1 MNQSPSNAALD
12 AGTAVLPPEQ
22 PLAMPEQSLREGR
35 LHVPRQDTA
44 PANIGLR
51 RLYVFGTTALMTVLA
66 TWMMSQVLLRGG
78 LNVLEGCL
86 LALFV
91 LLFAW
96 VALSFVSSLAGLQAL
111 LRGRRKLGIFPD
123 TPLPT
128 LRSRTALLMP
138 TYNEDPRRMMAGLQA
153 IYESVAATG
162 QLDRFDFFV
171 LSDTTRDAIGDA
183 EEQVFANLV
192 QATGGSER
200 LFYRRRASNV
210 GRKAGNIADW
220 VRRFGGGYPQML
232 ILDADSLMT
241 GEVIVRL
248 ASAMENHPNVGLIQ
262 SLPAVVNGRT
272 AFARMQQFGGRVYGP
287 VMAYGV
293 AWWHGAESN
302 YWGHNAVIRTRAFA
316 EQAGL
321 PELPGRKPF
330 GGHVLSHDFVE
341 AALIRRGGWAAH
353 MVPYMQ
359 GSYEEGPP
367 TLTDLLI
374 RDRRW
379 CQGNL
384 QHSKVV
390 ATPGLHWINR
400 VHMMIGI
407 GHYFTAPMWAM
418 LMLIGIAIP
427 LIHGGIDLSETLHL
441 RLSPAYYWRGMDQDG
456 VLWVFAVTM
465 AVLLAPKAMG
475 YAAMLTS
482 RSDRIGCGGAFRALL
497 SVLLETVLAALMAPV
512 VMYVQSRGVAEV
524 LAGKD
529 SGWDAQQR
537 DDGSIP
543 LSALLRSYGGLSVF
557 GLVIGAMAYVVS
569 PPLAAWMA
577 PVVIGMALAVPVVA
591 WTSSRRVGDWLRR
604 HRLLCIPEESAPPQ
618 VLVRAAELRAAAMR
632 NEPPAGAA

>member
-1 MNQSPSNAALD
+1 MSNFSEFAARCD
-12 AGTAVLPPEQ
+12 AGIAVLPVEA
-22 PLAMPEQSLREGR
+22 PLPMPEQSLRHGR
-35 LHVPRQDTA
+35 LQGRRQATS
-44 PANIGLR
+44 PPNIVLR
-51 RLYVFGTTALMTVLA
+51 RLYVFGTTATMTLVA
-66 TWMMSQVLLRGG
+66 TWMMAQVLARGG
-78 LNVLEGCL
+78 VSVLEACL
-86 LALFV
+86 LGLFV

-96 VALSFVSSLAGLQAL
+96 VAFSFVSSLAGLQAL
-111 LRGRRKLGIFPD
+111 LRGRRKLGIHPD
-123 TPLPT
+123 APLPE
-128 LRSRTALLMP
+128 LHSRTALLMP

-153 IYESVAATG
+153 IIESVAATG
-162 QLDRFDFFV
+162 QLERFDFFV
-171 LSDTTRDAIGDA
+171 LSDTTREAIGKA
-183 EEQVFANLV
+183 EEQEFARLV
-192 QATGGSER
+192 AATGTTGR
-200 LFYRRRASNV
+200 LFYRRRANNA

-220 VRRFGGGYPQML
+220 VRRFGGAYPQML

-248 ASAMENHPNVGLIQ
+248 VSAMEKHPGVGLIQ
-262 SLPAVVNGRT
+262 SLPAVVGGRT

-341 AALIRRGGWAAH
+341 AALMRRGGWAAH
-353 MVPYMQ
+353 MVPYLH

-390 ATPGLHWINR
+390 TAAGLHWISR
-400 VHMMIGI
+400 VHMLVGI

-418 LMLIGIAIP
+418 LMLIGMAIP
-427 LIHGGIDLSETLHL
+427 LVRGGMDLAQELHL
-441 RLSPAYYWRGMDQDG
+441 HLSPLHYWRGLDERG
-456 VLWVFAVTM
+456 VLWVFVVTM
-465 AVLLAPKAMG
+465 TVLLAPKLMG
-475 YAAMLTS
+475 YVAMLAS
-482 RSDRIGCGGAFRALL
+482 RGERIGCGGALRAFV

-537 DDGSIP
+537 DDGGVSWR
-543 LSALLRSYGGLSVF
+543 ALLRSYGGLSVF
-557 GLVIGAMAYVVS
+557 GLAMGAMAYAVS
-569 PPLAAWMA
+569 PSLAAWMA
-577 PVVIGMALAVPVVA
+577 PVVIGMALAVPVVGI
-591 WTSSRRVGDWLRR
+591 TSSRKVGDWLRR
-604 HRLLCIPEESAPPQ
+604 HRLLSIPEESVPPP
-618 VLVRAAELRAAAMR
+618 VLVRAAELRAAAMV
-632 NEPPAGAA
+632 EPL

>member
-1 MNQSPSNAALD
+1 MSNFSEFAARCD
-12 AGTAVLPPEQ
+12 AGIAVLPVEA
-22 PLAMPEQSLREGR
+22 PLPMPEQSLRHGR
-35 LHVPRQDTA
+35 LQGRRQATS
-44 PANIGLR
+44 PPNIVLR
-51 RLYVFGTTALMTVLA
+51 RLYVFGTTATMTLVA
-66 TWMMSQVLLRGG
+66 TWMMAQVLARGG
-78 LNVLEGCL
+78 VSVLEACL
-86 LALFV
+86 LGLFV

-96 VALSFVSSLAGLQAL
+96 VAFSFVSSLAGLQAL
-111 LRGRRKLGIFPD
+111 LRGRRKLGIHPD
-123 TPLPT
+123 APLPE
-128 LRSRTALLMP
+128 LHSRTALLMP

-153 IYESVAATG
+153 IIESVAATG
-162 QLDRFDFFV
+162 QLERFDFFV
-171 LSDTTRDAIGDA
+171 LSDTTREAIGKA
-183 EEQVFANLV
+183 EEQEFARLV
-192 QATGGSER
+192 AATGTTGR
-200 LFYRRRASNV
+200 LFYRRRANNA

-220 VRRFGGGYPQML
+220 VRRFGGAYPQML

-248 ASAMENHPNVGLIQ
+248 VSAMEKHPGVGLIQ
-262 SLPAVVNGRT
+262 SLPAVVGGRT

-341 AALIRRGGWAAH
+341 AALMRRGGWAAH
-353 MVPYMQ
+353 MVPYLH

-390 ATPGLHWINR
+390 TAAGLHWISR
-400 VHMMIGI
+400 VHMLVGI

-418 LMLIGIAIP
+418 LMLIGMAIP
-427 LIHGGIDLSETLHL
+427 LVRGGIDLAQELHL
-441 RLSPAYYWRGMDQDG
+441 HLHLSPLHYWRGLDEQG
-456 VLWVFAVTM
+456 VLWVFVVTM
-465 AVLLAPKAMG
+465 TVLLAPKLMG
-475 YAAMLTS
+475 YVAMLAS
-482 RSDRIGCGGAFRALL
+482 RGERIGCGGALRAFV

-537 DDGSIP
+537 DDGGVSWR
-543 LSALLRSYGGLSVF
+543 ALLRSYGGLSVF
-557 GLVIGAMAYVVS
+557 GLAMGAMAYAVS
-569 PPLAAWMA
+569 PSLAAWMA
-577 PVVIGMALAVPVVA
+577 PVVIGMALAVPVVGI
-591 WTSSRRVGDWLRR
+591 TSSRKVGDWLRR
-604 HRLLCIPEESAPPQ
+604 HRLLSIPEESVPPP
-618 VLVRAAELRAAAMR
+618 VLVRAAELRAAAMV
-632 NEPPAGAA
+632 EPL

>member
-1 MNQSPSNAALD
+1 MTAGQGTTAVVD
-12 AGTAVLPPEQ
+12 AGNAVLPVEH
-22 PLAMPEQSLREGR
+22 PLPMPEQSLRQGR
-35 LHVPRQDTA
+35 LQGRRQDTS
-44 PANIGLR
+44 PPNIAWR
-51 RLYVFGTTALMTVLA
+51 RLYVFGTTIAMTLVA
-66 TWMMSQVLLRGG
+66 TWMMVQVLARGG
-78 LNVLEGCL
+78 ISVLEACL
-86 LALFV
+86 LGLFV

-111 LRGRRKLGIFPD
+111 LRGRRKLGIHPD
-123 TPLPT
+123 APLPA

-171 LSDTTRDAIGDA
+171 LSDTTRAAIGEA
-183 EEQVFANLV
+183 EEQVFARLLA
-192 QATGGSER
+192 ATGGAGR
-200 LFYRRRASNV
+200 LFYRRRADNS

-220 VRRFGGGYPQML
+220 VRRFGGAYPQML

-248 ASAMENHPNVGLIQ
+248 VSAMENHPGVGLIQ
-262 SLPAVVNGRT
+262 SLPSVVGGRT

-341 AALIRRGGWAAH
+341 AALMRRGGWAAH
-353 MVPYMQ
+353 MVPYLH

-390 ATPGLHWINR
+390 GSAGLHWVSR
-400 VHMMIGI
+400 VHMLIGI

-418 LMLIGIAIP
+418 LMLIGMAIP
-427 LIHGGIDLSETLHL
+427 LFQGGIDLAEELHL
-441 RLSPAYYWRGMDQDG
+441 RLSPLHYWRGLDEQG
-456 VLWVFAVTM
+456 VLWVFVVTM

-475 YAAMLTS
+475 YVAMLAS
-482 RSDRIGCGGAFRALL
+482 RKERSGCGGALRALL

-524 LAGKD
+524 LSGRD

-537 DDGSIP
+537 DDGSV
-543 LSALLRSYGGLSVF
+543 SWAALLRSYGGLSVF
-557 GLVIGAMAYVVS
+557 GVAMGAMAYAVS
-569 PPLAAWMA
+569 PSLAAWMA
-577 PVVIGMALAVPVVA
+577 PVVIGMALAVPVVGI
-591 WTSSRRVGDWLRR
+591 TSSRKVGDWLRR
-604 HRLLCIPEESAPPQ
+604 HRLLSIPEESAPPP
-618 VLVRAAELRAAAMR
+618 VLVRAAELRAAAV
-632 NEPPAGAA
+632 EAPLPPG

>member
-1 MNQSPSNAALD
+1 MSSTVSTDNGLD
-12 AGTAVLPPEQ
+12 AGIAVLPAEH
-22 PLAMPEQSLREGR
+22 PLAMPEQSLRSGT
-35 LHVPRQDTA
+35 LHVPRQKTA

-51 RLYVFGTTALMTVLA
+51 RLYVFGSTALTTLLA
-66 TWMMSQVLLRGG
+66 TWLMARVLSNGG
-78 LNVLEGCL
+78 INVLEACL
-86 LALFV
+86 LGLFV

-96 VALSFVSSLAGLQAL
+96 IAMSFVSSLAGLQAL
-111 LRGRRKLGIFPD
+111 LRGRRKLGIYPD
-123 TPLPT
+123 TPLPQ

-162 QLDRFDFFV
+162 QLEHFDFYV
-171 LSDTTRDAIGDA
+171 LSDTTRDAIGRA
-183 EEQVFANLV
+183 EEQVFARLV
-192 QATGGSER
+192 EATGGAER
-200 LFYRRRASNV
+200 LYYRRRASNV

-220 VRRFGGGYPQML
+220 VRRFGGAYPQML

-241 GEVIVRL
+241 GDVIVRL
-248 ASAMENHPNVGLIQ
+248 VSAMENHPTVGLIQ
-262 SLPAVVNGRT
+262 SLPAVVGGRT

-302 YWGHNAVIRTRAFA
+302 YWGHNAVIRTQAFA

-341 AALIRRGGWAAH
+341 AALIRRGGWASH
-353 MVPYMQ
+353 MVPYLH

-390 ATPGLHWINR
+390 ATPGLHWVNR
-400 VHMMIGI
+400 VHMLIGI

-427 LIHGGIDLSETLHL
+427 LIHGGIDLAEELHL
-441 RLSPAYYWRGMDQDG
+441 HLQMAPANYWRGLDQDG
-456 VLWVFAVTM
+456 VFWVFVVTM
-465 AVLLAPKAMG
+465 VALLSPKLMG
-475 YAAMLTS
+475 YVAMLTS
-482 RSDRIGCGGAFRALL
+482 RKERIGCGGWFRAFI
-497 SVLLETVLAALMAPV
+497 SMLLETVLAALMAPV

-537 DDGSIP
+537 DDGSISV
-543 LSALLRSYGGLSVF
+543 SALLRSYGGLSVF
-557 GLVIGAMAYVVS
+557 GVVMGVAAYLVS

-591 WTSSRRVGDWLRR
+591 WTSSRKAGDWLRR
-604 HRLLCIPEESAPPQ
+604 HGLLCIPEENAPPP
-618 VLVRAAELRAAAMR
+618 VLLRAAELRAAAMK
-632 NEPPAGAA
+632 EPLQD